1 MKIEKVGVVGCGL
14 MGAGIA
20 QVCAQAGFDTTV
32 HELKDNLLGKGMQR
46 IEKSLSRLVAKEKIT
61 EDDKSAA
68 LGRISG
74 TTDLNDLN
82 QKHLIIEAVSED
94 IAVKRA
100 LFKSLDDICQPATIF
115 ATNTSSLSVIEIA
128 ARTNRADKFCG
139 LHFFNPVPVM
149 ALVEVVRT
157 ITTSDATYT
166 SAFKFAQDLGKTP
179 IACKD
184 NSGFV
189 VNLLLVPFMLDAIR
203 ALENGIASATD
214 IDTGMQLGCGH
225 PMGPLT
231 LLDFVGLDT
240 TYYIA
245 NIMFDEY
252 REQRYAPPPLLKR
265 LVLAGHFGKKTGRG
279 FYDYSGEEPVP
290 LF

>member
-1 MKIEKVGVVGCGL
+1 MEIKTVGVVGCGL
-14 MGAGIA
+14 MGSGIA
-20 QVCAQAGFDTTV
+20 QVCAQAGFDVIV
-32 HELKDNLLGKGMQR
+32 HELNDDLLAKGLAK
-46 IEKSLSRLVAKEKIT
+46 IDKNLSRLVKKEKIAEADKANILKKIT
-61 EDDKSAA
+61 GTSDLLRLKSAQ
-68 LGRISG
+68 I
-74 TTDLNDLN
+74 
-82 QKHLIIEAVSED
+82 IIEAVSED
-94 IAVKRA
+94 IAVKRSI
-100 LFKSLDDICQPATIF
+100 FRTLDEECPPETIF

-149 ALVEVVRT
+149 PLVEVVRT
-157 ITTSDATYT
+157 ITTTDATFEQ
-166 SAFKFAQDLGKTP
+166 AFAFAKKLGKKP
-179 IACKD
+179 ISCKD

-203 ALENGIASATD
+203 AVENGVASIAD
-214 IDTGMQLGCGH
+214 IDKGMQLGCGH

-240 TYYIA
+240 TYFIA

-279 FYDYSGEEPVP
+279 FYDYSGDEPVAA
-290 LF
+290 L